1 MILEQALCD
10 ENEYTRLEKIRIG
23 CKYISSQMPFMTSF
37 NDPQT
42 IKQRNILK
50 PYQVI
55 CCYPFSK
62 NNVELLV
69 SALFDRFRDI
79 DFFNSFYKAIDEI
92 SQFPEQKVL
101 LSNARSMK
109 QSTRKSILRGPGTS
123 TAQYSKQLIESL
135 IKVKQFASQ
144 YLFQLFQL
152 GQELDI
158 NLEEQANIF
167 LKFLRNTREET
178 FITELIDTF
187 QNIKQHIFRNSLW
200 SISIEDQIEQYF
212 YTIQHPPT
220 ATRIEIPQY
229 DTDSETEKS
238 EIDMNEV
245 IEEWICSDEQGYI
258 KQQIEYFRNDVYFE
272 FIMKLIFDPLN
283 SQPIPLWFQS
293 LKNEKDEIND
303 YRIWKSDSQKLD
315 LVYNLRSKKVLKIIT
330 NDKNFVIIN
339 KQVPQLLMKIFYL
352 IYEALGDNEKPV
364 NLQHIAYLIDY
375 LFLQSPKSCL
385 YYVVDLNLLFA
396 FSQYLYNPF
405 FLNIQMMN
413 LIDDEYQLGMHV
425 QEYFWLY
432 IQSSQ
437 FFDYLTLI
445 MTNQPVDKS
454 KQERSYKSEQA
465 YHVIPLLKAQTNFD
479 KLPIMQDS
487 NLSEKKYL
495 TELLGQI
502 TPGKTPNDFY
512 GMTKNNWHLYDDI
525 QEYISSQEFKFK
537 DLDNLN
543 EFVKQRN
550 QNHSKFQHNFDD
562 SKFKRQRTIVLT
574 QHNSVS
580 PQNKGLCGQ
589 KLSAV
594 DIDKFEVK
602 STLNKNS
609 KALPRLNSASKQNK
623 WVNVN
628 QQKTYLRQGTQQK
641 QQLLMNTSIRLR
653 TFGSDKSDF
662 SSNDGFSS
670 SRLKTIYPSYKMQQ
684 ETKFEKDLQQIHK
697 NESTASSCAQLIKGL
712 IQTAFHYC
720 WRKINT
726 LGLCKQ
732 IYKLNTDLLFCSIIT
747 KNSLER
753 LFQIY
758 LSSLHSPN
766 DGLLSS
772 ADECGMIINEIYSNY
787 PRLKQSNLIV
797 ESLKTCFT
805 NVIDFLCKT
814 IVKLNKQQ
822 HKMGHQQ
829 LNFKQFIITDTILY
843 GLQMFEQNKSQVQ
856 QKNPYLY
863 LNETVLHILV
873 IWYFDYIQLNIQ
885 QDQFINLFILI
896 MTRAPQHII
905 MHLMFK
911 LGFITSLYNFYSK
924 YSKNGMICTSGVESF
939 YLHLTFIIHIIN
951 ESISNRNLSVVQ
963 VSLNQLQSWQSLL
976 QILPNPNSKAVL
988 ILNSRM
994 KCSSIFIPTRVA
1006 VNQFHSMKSMDGES
1020 MMIPQKM
1027 ILEQI
1032 KQKLN
1037 VPTNLTDKKKGQKF
1051 LNCVKEKVEQQKKD
1065 HQVKA
1070 K

>member
-42 IKQRNILK
+42 IKQL
-50 PYQVI
+50 I

-69 SALFDRFRDI
+69 SALFDRFRDL
-79 DFFNSFYKAIDEI
+79 DFFNSFYKAINEI

-101 LSNARSMK
+101 LSNARSIK
-109 QSTRKSILRGPGTS
+109 QSSRKSILRGAGAS
-123 TAQYSKQLIESL
+123 TVQYSKQLIESL

-152 GQELDI
+152 GSELDI

-167 LKFLRNTREET
+167 LKFLRNTKEEG
-178 FITELIDTF
+178 FITEIIDIF
-187 QNIKQHIFRNSLW
+187 QNIKQNIFRNSLW

-212 YTIQHPPT
+212 YTIQHPST
-220 ATRIEIPQY
+220 VTRIEVPQY
-229 DTDSETEKS
+229 DTDSETEQS
-238 EIDMNEV
+238 EIDMYEV

-283 SQPIPLWFQS
+283 SQPIPLWFKI
-293 LKNEKDEIND
+293 LINEKDDIND

-315 LVYNLRSKKVLKIIT
+315 PVYNLRSKKVLKIIT
-330 NDKNFVIIN
+330 NDKNFAIIT
-339 KQVPQLLMKIFYL
+339 KQVPQLLMKIFYM
-352 IYEALGDNEKPV
+352 IYESLADYEKIV
-364 NLQHIAYLIDY
+364 NLQHIGFLIDY

-396 FSQYLYNPF
+396 FSQYIYNPYL
-405 FLNIQMMN
+405 LNICEKMMN

-425 QEYFWLY
+425 QELFWLY

-437 FFDYLTLI
+437 LFDYLTLI
-445 MTNQPVDKS
+445 MTNQPVDRS

-479 KLPIMQDS
+479 KLPIIQES

-525 QEYISSQEFKFK
+525 QEYVSSQEFKFK

-550 QNHSKFQHNFDD
+550 QNHSKFQHNFDEQ
-562 SKFKRQRTIVLT
+562 KFKRQRTIVLT

-589 KLSAV
+589 KLSAI
-594 DIDKFEVK
+594 DIDKFETK

-609 KALPRLNSASKQNK
+609 KALPRLNSATKQNK
-623 WVNVN
+623 WINVN
-628 QQKTYLRQGTQQK
+628 QQKNYLRQGTQQK

-697 NESTASSCAQLIKGL
+697 NESTASSCSQLIKGL

-732 IYKLNTDLLFCSIIT
+732 LYKLNTDLVFCSIIT
-747 KNSLER
+747 KNNLER

-758 LSSLHSPN
+758 LSSLHCSN

-772 ADECGMIINEIYSNY
+772 ADECGMIINQIYSNY

-822 HKMGHQQ
+822 NKMGHQQ

-843 GLQMFEQNKSQVQ
+843 GFQMFEQSKSQIQ

-885 QDQFINLFILI
+885 QEQFINLFILI

-905 MHLMFK
+905 MHLIFK

-924 YSKNGMICTSGVESF
+924 YSKNGMICTTGVESF

-951 ESISNRNLSVVQ
+951 ESINNRNLSVVQ

-988 ILNSRM
+988 ILNQRM

-1006 VNQFHSMKSMDGES
+1006 VNQFHSMKSMDGEQ
-1020 MMIPQKM
+1020 IIVPQKM
-1027 ILEQI
+1027 ILDSI

-1037 VPTNLTDKKKGQKF
+1037 VPTDLIDKKKGQKF
-1051 LNCVKEKVEQQKKD
+1051 LSCVKEKVEQQKKD

-1070 K
+1070 R